1 MKKEDLTFNDL
12 PQVVAQL
19 RDEVMGMKVLLQSLQ
34 NRPTQQR
41 ENRHRPVT
49 PERVAEYTNIP
60 LATIYQ
66 KLANG
71 EIPGTKPGKRWVI
84 YLDEID
90 KWLEVNRKNPIP
102 LTDAEINE
110 GIRKSNRRKP
120 KAKDWMEDASA
131 SNGSTGNDDK
141 MDVVESETINGGNS
155 INESEANEGTN
166 PNNGEA

>member
-1 MKKEDLTFNDL
+1 MQNKELTFNDL

-120 KAKDWMEDASA
+120 KAKDWMEDVSA
-131 SNGSTGNDDK
+131 SDGSTESDGNLIANGS
-141 MDVVESETINGGNS
+141 ET